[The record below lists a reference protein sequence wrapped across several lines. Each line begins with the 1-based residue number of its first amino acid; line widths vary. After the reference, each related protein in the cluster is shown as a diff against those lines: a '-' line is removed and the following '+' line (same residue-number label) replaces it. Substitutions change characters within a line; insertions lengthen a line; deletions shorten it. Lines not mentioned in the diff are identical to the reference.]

1 MGSDQIIS
9 IDREHHMA
17 AVSKATTT
25 WNGDLTSGAGST
37 ALETSGVGTF
47 DVSWKARTEPGGGT
61 TTPEE
66 LLAAAHASCF
76 SMALS
81 HGLTENGTP
90 PTSVSTSA
98 EVSFVAGTGITGIA
112 LTTTASVEGID
123 DADFQRIAEETKTG
137 CPVSAALAA
146 VPMTLSATLA

>member
-1 MGSDQIIS
+1 
-9 IDREHHMA
+9 MA

-25 WNGDLTSGAGST
+25 WNGDLTSGNGST
-37 ALETSGVGTF
+37 ALETSGIGTYE
-47 DVSWKARTEPGGGT
+47 VSWKARTEPGAGT
-61 TTPEE
+61 TNPEE

-81 HGLTENGTP
+81 HGLAENGTP
-90 PTSVSTSA
+90 STSVTTTA
-98 EVSFVAGTGITGIA
+98 EVSFVAGTGITGIS
-112 LTTTASVEGID
+112 LTTTATVPDLD

-146 VPMTLSATLA
+146 VPITLSASLA

>member
-1 MGSDQIIS
+1 MPAIS
-9 IDREHHMA
+9 Q
-17 AVSKATTT
+17 ATTT
-25 WNGDLTSGAGST
+25 WNGDLASGSGST
-37 ALETSGVGTF
+37 ALDTSKLGSY

-76 SMALS
+76 SMALA

-90 PTSVSTSA
+90 PASVSTTA
-98 EVSFVAGTGITGIA
+98 AVTFVPGTGITGIA
-112 LTTTASVEGID
+112 LTTTATVPGLD
-123 DADFQRIAEETKTG
+123 DEAFQRIAEETKTG

-146 VPMTLSATLA
+146 TPISLTATLA

>member
-1 MGSDQIIS
+1 
-9 IDREHHMA
+9 MA
-17 AVSKATTT
+17 AVSQASTT
-25 WNGDLTSGAGST
+25 WNGDLASGSGST
-37 ALETSGVGTF
+37 ALQTSGLGSY

-76 SMALS
+76 SMALA

-90 PTSVSTSA
+90 PTTISTTA
-98 EVSFVAGTGITGIA
+98 KVTFVPGTGITGIE
-112 LTTTASVEGID
+112 LSTAATVDGID
-123 DADFQRIAEETKTG
+123 DAVFQEVAEQTKTG

-146 VPMTLSATLA
+146 VPITLTATLG

>member
-1 MGSDQIIS
+1 
-9 IDREHHMA
+9 MA
-17 AVSKATTT
+17 AVSQASTT
-25 WNGDLTSGAGST
+25 WNGDLASGSGST
-37 ALETSGVGTF
+37 ALQTSGLGSY

-76 SMALS
+76 SMALA

-90 PTSVSTSA
+90 PTTISTTA
-98 EVSFVAGTGITGIA
+98 KVTFVPGTGITGIE
-112 LTTTASVEGID
+112 LTAQATVEGLD
-123 DADFQRIAEETKTG
+123 DATFQEVAEQTKTG

-146 VPMTLSATLA
+146 VPITLTATLG

>member
-1 MGSDQIIS
+1 
-9 IDREHHMA
+9 MA

-25 WNGDLTSGAGST
+25 WNGDLTSGNGST
-37 ALETSGVGTF
+37 ALETSGIGTYE
-47 DVSWKARTEPGGGT
+47 VSWKARTEPGAGT
-61 TTPEE
+61 TNPEE

-81 HGLTENGTP
+81 HGLAGNGTP
-90 PTSVSTSA
+90 STSVTTTA

-112 LTTTASVEGID
+112 LTTTATVPDLD

-146 VPMTLSATLA
+146 VPITLSASLA

>member
-1 MGSDQIIS
+1 
-9 IDREHHMA
+9 MA

-25 WNGDLTSGAGST
+25 WNGDLASGSGST
-37 ALETSGVGTF
+37 ALETSGVATF

-66 LLAAAHASCF
+66 LLGAAHASCF
-76 SMALS
+76 SMALA

-90 PTSVSTSA
+90 PSTISTTA

-112 LTTTASVEGID
+112 LTSTATVKGLE
-123 DADFQRIAEETKTG
+123 DADFQRIATETKTG

-146 VPMTLSATLA
+146 VPITLTATLA